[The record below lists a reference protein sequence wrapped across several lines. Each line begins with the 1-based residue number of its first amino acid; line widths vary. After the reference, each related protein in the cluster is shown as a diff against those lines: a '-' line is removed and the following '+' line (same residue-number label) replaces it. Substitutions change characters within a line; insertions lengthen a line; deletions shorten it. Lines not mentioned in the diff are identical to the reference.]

1 MTKLQIGGL
10 KMVKETSKTLTYLY
24 RSSKQFNAD
33 LLTLDNIIAFHYHFK
48 YNAGYIVVEIGGASH
63 E

>member
-1 MTKLQIGGL
+1 
-10 KMVKETSKTLTYLY
+10 MVKETSKTLTYLY

-33 LLTLDNIIAFHYHFK
+33 LLTLENIIAFHYHFK